1 MRGEEQVRQRGS
13 ATTRGVAGARA
24 GWRCDPATVLGRLWV
39 FVLFAVAPLVPGYRG
54 VRIPLSALA
63 VALFAGCA
71 WNTPPATVH
80 QPMTARAAPARDIYA
95 NAGAIYQPD
104 TARLALFADNRARWV
119 GDTITIL
126 MQENTSASKRSS
138 GAANRSGT
146 TSAEI
151 PIWSSN
157 LPLGG
162 LGGTE
167 LEASTGIS
175 FSGNGNAAS
184 NNAFTGQLAVTVI
197 EVLENG
203 NLLVSGEKQVTIN
216 QGTEFIRFSGVINPA
231 YVRPDNSVL
240 STRVADARLEYR
252 STGYV
257 SEAQTM
263 GWLSRF
269 FLSVLP
275 F

>member
-1 MRGEEQVRQRGS
+1 MRGEGQIGEPGCAAVPAVWRRA
-13 ATTRGVAGARA
+13 ATGLL
-24 GWRCDPATVLGRLWV
+24 DPADLLTRVWVL
-39 FVLFAVAPLVPGYRG
+39 VLFAVAPLLPGYRG
-54 VRIPLSALA
+54 VRIPLAALV

-80 QPMTARAAPARDIYA
+80 QPMTARAAPPVRDSL
-95 NAGAIYQPD
+95 NAGAIYQPGHG
-104 TARLALFADNRARWV
+104 AAGSVRRQPRALGGRHHHHRA
-119 GDTITIL
+119 
-126 MQENTSASKRSS
+126 QENTSASKKSS
-138 GAANRSGT
+138 GAANRTGT
-146 TSAEI
+146 TTMEI
-151 PIWSSN
+151 PIYSNN
-157 LPLGG
+157 LPLAA
-162 LGGTE
+162 LQGTT
-167 LEASTGIS
+167 LEASSGVQ
-175 FSGNGNAAS
+175 FQGNGNAAS
-184 NNAFTGQLAVTVI
+184 NNAFTGQMAVTVI

-231 YVRPDNSVL
+231 YILPNNSVS

-252 STGYV
+252 STGYI

-269 FLSVLP
+269 FMSVWP

>member
-1 MRGEEQVRQRGS
+1 MANRRPERR
-13 ATTRGVAGARA
+13 VAFKPWDVA
-24 GWRCDPATVLGRLWV
+24 DMLGRVWV
-39 FVLFAVAPLVPGYRG
+39 LMLFAVAPLLPGYRG
-54 VRIPLSALA
+54 VRIPLAALIA
-63 VALFAGCA
+63 ALFAGCA

-80 QPMTARAAPARDIYA
+80 QPMTARAAPPARDYP

-119 GDTITIL
+119 GDTITIVL
-126 MQENTSASKRSS
+126 QENTSASKRSS
-138 GAANRSGT
+138 GASNRTGT
-146 TSAEI
+146 TNLEI
-151 PIWSSN
+151 PIYSNN
-157 LPLGG
+157 LPLAA
-162 LGGTE
+162 LQGTTI
-167 LEASTGIS
+167 EASTGVT
-175 FSGNGNAAS
+175 FQGNGNAAS
-184 NNAFTGQLAVTVI
+184 NNAFTGQMAVTVV

-231 YVRPDNSVL
+231 YVLPNNSVS

-252 STGYV
+252 STGYI

-263 GWLSRF
+263 GWLSRLF
-269 FLSVLP
+269 MSVSP

>member
-1 MRGEEQVRQRGS
+1 MRLRNPVDALVR
-13 ATTRGVAGARA
+13 V
-24 GWRCDPATVLGRLWV
+24 WVL
-39 FVLFAVAPLVPGYRG
+39 VLFTVGPLLPGYRG
-54 VRIPLSALA
+54 VRVPPAVLV

-80 QPMTARAAPARDIYA
+80 QPMTARAAPPGNTYP

-119 GDTITIL
+119 GDTITIVL
-126 MQENTSASKRSS
+126 QENTSASKKSS
-138 GAANRSGT
+138 GAANRTGNTNLEIPVYTGLPLQGLQGT
-146 TSAEI
+146 TA
-151 PIWSSN
+151 
-157 LPLGG
+157 
-162 LGGTE
+162 
-167 LEASTGIS
+167 EASS
-175 FSGNGNAAS
+175 DVAFQGNGNAAS
-184 NNAFTGQLAVTVI
+184 NNAFTGQMAVTVV

-231 YVRPDNSVL
+231 YILPNNSVS

-252 STGYV
+252 STGYI

-263 GWLSRF
+263 GWLSRLF
-269 FLSVLP
+269 MSVSP